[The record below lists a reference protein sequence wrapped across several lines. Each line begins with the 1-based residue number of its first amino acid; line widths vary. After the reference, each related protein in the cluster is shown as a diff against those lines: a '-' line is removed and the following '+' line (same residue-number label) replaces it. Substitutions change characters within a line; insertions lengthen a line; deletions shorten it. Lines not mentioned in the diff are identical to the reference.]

1 MANSTQHFEISKLK
15 EYLYVIK
22 ENISLVHPVYTNDP
36 LNMYLILGDHSALLL
51 DTGCGLSPLKPV
63 VEDLIA
69 DRELIVLNS
78 HTHWDHILGNKEFGE
93 VFVHEE
99 EAHIVSR
106 SYDVSYFQDSPNK
119 KVIQIYA
126 NQNFLIPPAPVIKT
140 FKDQDEFDLG
150 GLKVKIIHCP
160 GHSPGSICLLSSN
173 NELFTSDVAYYGDI
187 FLPERNKFSQVLDT
201 LKKLINLCEA
211 QNITELYPSH
221 RNYPC
226 DITLLTDI
234 YNGIKNIENLWNK
247 KIAFDFFHAWV
258 INDSSGKFKYYIS
271 RE

>member
-1 MANSTQHFEISKLK
+1 MANNTQHFEISKLK

-36 LNMYLILGDHSALLL
+36 LNMYLLLGEHSALLL
-51 DTGCGLSPLKPV
+51 DTGCGLSPIKPV

-78 HTHWDHILGNKEFGE
+78 HTHWDHILGNNEFGE

-119 KVIQIYA
+119 NVIKIYA

-160 GHSPGSICLLSSN
+160 GHSPGSVCLLTSK

-187 FLPERNKFSQVLDT
+187 FLPMKQGFPQVLET
-201 LKKLINLCEA
+201 LEKLIKLC
-211 QNITELYPSH
+211 NSKKIKELFPSH
-221 RNYPC
+221 RKTPC
-226 DITLLTDI
+226 DLNLLIELHDD
-234 YNGIKNIENLWNK
+234 IKNIEAKWDTRK
-247 KIAFDFFHAWV
+247 TFDFFNAWQ
-258 INDSSGKFKYYIS
+258 IDSDKFRYFIS
-271 RE
+271 KM